1 MVCSIRTECNV
12 RINPSFSTRVVGPET
27 KHLAVAPVA
36 LDATHTATSIFNL
49 HVVHVHAVRVYYKV
63 ILPHR
68 QALVNSS
75 MMQGGRWTYILTLV
89 CSLSIMYT
97 FVSCLRHFK
106 HTNQPLLYF
115 LSLTCLSQLGW
126 GWQNTK
132 SWGRRRVGYGDVIYN
147 VITVGRL
154 IHHFPDKVP
163 LLEYNCT
170 WS

>member
-115 LSLTCLSQLGW
+115 FFTHLFVSTWLRMTKHKELGQEESGIW
-126 GWQNTK
+126 GC
-132 SWGRRRVGYGDVIYN
+132 YI
-147 VITVGRL
+147 
-154 IHHFPDKVP
+154 
-163 LLEYNCT
+163 
-170 WS
+170 